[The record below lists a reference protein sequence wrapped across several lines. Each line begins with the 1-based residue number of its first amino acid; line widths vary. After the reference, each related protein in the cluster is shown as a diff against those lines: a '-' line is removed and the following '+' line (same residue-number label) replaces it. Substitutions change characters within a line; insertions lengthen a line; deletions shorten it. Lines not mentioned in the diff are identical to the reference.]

1 MCLSGAA
8 AGRWELGSRG
18 HPCGHQGSLRGSRR
32 VLCGPGTRAL
42 RSSCLPRACS
52 FICFSPNSSGA
63 SALGSEVVG
72 RVRSPAQGQMLGVA
86 GILCT
91 LQFHGP
97 QWKLWV
103 GKWLG
108 RQAVLL
114 RNVPLDSGIVEGP
127 RNSYG
132 DAWGVGAQTGAEGW
146 AGGLVRPCPQNQP
159 PPPVLPFSWGRR
171 LTGCRGCAPK
181 PRPFQGLPLQE
192 CGCWNY
198 LASPHQTPAETAL
211 PSSVCAGPQRFGW
224 EALSLSLSLCLARE
238 IPPLSARAGGGG
250 WGSGS
255 LRLSRPHCTGAQEE
269 KRLTLGDPAGFQQGW
284 V

>member
-1 MCLSGAA
+1 MATREACEV
-8 AGRWELGSRG
+8 AGGSSADQA
-18 HPCGHQGSLRGSRR
+18 P
-32 VLCGPGTRAL
+32 VLCGPAACPGRAPL
-42 RSSCLPRACS
+42 
-52 FICFSPNSSGA
+52 
-63 SALGSEVVG
+63 SAFHRIAREHQPWGQSWKW
-72 RVRSPAQGQMLGVA
+72 GQMLGVA

-97 QWKLWV
+97 QWELWV

-132 DAWGVGAQTGAEGW
+132 DAWGVGAQSGAEGW